1 MKMKGA
7 NHMIAIGN
15 DEPCPFCARDQLK
28 AQQSDEKSD
37 YKDVFVSTPD
47 NSFLE
52 HIMKEHPQDMNTFL
66 FSNKNIGM

>member
-1 MKMKGA
+1 
-7 NHMIAIGN
+7 MIAIGN

-47 NSFLE
+47 NSFVD
-52 HIMKEHPQDMNTFL
+52 HIMKEHPEDMATYL
-66 FSNKNIGM
+66 FGMQNKGI

>member
-1 MKMKGA
+1 MS
-7 NHMIAIGN
+7 HMIAIGN

-47 NSFLE
+47 NSFVD
-52 HIMKEHPQDMNTFL
+52 HIMKEHPEDMATYL
-66 FSNKNIGM
+66 FGMQNKGI